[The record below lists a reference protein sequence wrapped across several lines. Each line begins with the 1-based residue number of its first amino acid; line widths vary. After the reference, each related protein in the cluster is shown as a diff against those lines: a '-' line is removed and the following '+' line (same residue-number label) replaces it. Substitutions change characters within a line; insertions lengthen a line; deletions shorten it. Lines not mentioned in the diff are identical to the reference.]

1 MMKRKVAGS
10 PPPVETRSHRAV
22 GHARGAA
29 ADGASQ
35 INVGLT
41 STARTNSDA
50 AARASVGDASVEGSR
65 AAGAAGA
72 GWAFVFFVA
81 LLDER
86 LRVFI
91 EFETSFKG
99 FLPPA
104 EDRVL
109 GAIGDFRDQTFLHQ

>member
-1 MMKRKVAGS
+1 M
-10 PPPVETRSHRAV
+10 T
-22 GHARGAA
+22 AA
-29 ADGASQ
+29 SATP
-35 INVGLT
+35 T
-41 STARTNSDA
+41 STDLLVRRKSSDA

-81 LLDER
+81 FFFCDER

-99 FLPPA
+99 FLLPVD
-104 EDRVL
+104 DRVL
-109 GAIGDFRDQTFLHQ
+109 GAIGDFRRVWDALPQQFL